1 MRRLVAIA
9 TVLAAVLAAVVLS
22 GAAGPLGAGSA
33 KGATYYIEFDNA
45 FGLTEGGDLRVGNVN
60 AGKTTRFTVTRKF
73 PVKALAEAH
82 ITRPGFVRFRE
93 DASCEV
99 RQQSLIGEY
108 YVNCQPGSSPKMLAD
123 GGVIPVTQTSST
135 VPMDLLNNIQRRP
148 YREKLR
154 LILAELGTGLAG
166 RPEDLSEVLRRAHPG
181 LRETSKVLRIL
192 GDQNRTIQN
201 FIRDSDI
208 VVRDLERKKTE
219 VTRWVDEAG
228 RTAEI
233 SASRKREIERDFRS
247 LPPFLDELQSYMV
260 ELGNFTDEQT
270 PLLVDLRNAAPDL
283 ETTFAE
289 LGPFARKSRPAIRS
303 LGELSDT
310 GREAIVESREEIDAV
325 RLLARDLPRL
335 ARPLRQFLQTLDD
348 RDRSVENNPIVAGLA
363 PPAPDKTAGAEGKS
377 YTGMEAFWRYLY
389 DQTLTLN
396 GFDDVSHFLRITIAD
411 NDCSP
416 YTVKPDKDLRD
427 RCNQYLGPYQPGVTD
442 PDPTENRQTG
452 GDSRSA
458 SSARSSRAARSRA
471 ARTRS
476 ARARSPRPGDPE
488 RRARRGRPDP
498 SNPQTSMSPELKRL
512 LRSNR
517 PAAPAPGQAPAPA
530 PDQLLDYLMAP

>member
-1 MRRLVAIA
+1 MRRLIAIA
-9 TVLAAVLAAVVLS
+9 TVLGAVVAAVVLS
-22 GAAGPLGAGSA
+22 GAAGPLGDGNA
-33 KGATYYIEFDNA
+33 KGTTYYIEFDNA
-45 FGLTEGGDLRVGNVN
+45 FGLSEGGDLRVGNVN
-60 AGKTTRFTVTRKF
+60 AGKTTDFTITRKF
-73 PVKALAEAH
+73 PVKALAEVH
-82 ITRPGFVRFRE
+82 VTRPGFVRFRE
-93 DASCEV
+93 DASCAV

-108 YVNCQPGSSPKMLAD
+108 YVDCQPGSAPKLLPD
-123 GGVIPVTQTSST
+123 GGVIPVAQTSST
-135 VPMDLLNNIQRRP
+135 IPEDLIRNIQRRP

-181 LRETSKVLRIL
+181 LRETSKVLRTL
-192 GDQNRTIQN
+192 SSQNTQIKR
-201 FIRDSDI
+201 FIRDSDT

-233 SASRKREIERDFRS
+233 SASRKRNIEANFRS
-247 LPPFLDELQSYMV
+247 LPPFLDELRGYMV
-260 ELGNFTDEQT
+260 DVGNFADEQT
-270 PLLVDLRNAAPDL
+270 PLLVDLRRAAPDL

-289 LGPFARKSRPAIRS
+289 LGPFARKSRPALRS
-303 LGELSDT
+303 LGQLSDT

-325 RLLARDLPRL
+325 RLLAKDLPRL

-348 RDRSVENNPIVAGLA
+348 RDRSVEDNPIVAGLA

-377 YTGMEAFWRYLY
+377 YTGFEAFWRYLY
-389 DQTLTLN
+389 DQTLVLN

-411 NDCSP
+411 TDCSP
-416 YTVKPDKDLRD
+416 YTVKPDKELRD

-452 GDSRSA
+452 GQESRS
-458 SSARSSRAARSRA
+458 STRSSRAT
-471 ARTRS
+471 RTRGAS
-476 ARARSPRPGDPE
+476 ARRPERGSPE
-488 RRARRGRPDP
+488 RRAPRGRPDP
-498 SNPQTSMSPELKRL
+498 SNPQMSIPPELQRL
-512 LRSNR
+512 LRQKG
-517 PAAPAPGQAPAPA
+517 PAARRGAPAPGQAPAPA